1 MPTPDQVRAA
11 AENHAKLFSSADKEG
26 WLDLYADNAEFADP
40 YPAPASVGRA
50 GLVEFWD
57 RVHGMASN
65 YSFDNVQIV
74 TAGDRAAMTFTL
86 SMELDGTRYGFDGV
100 DVFEVDDDG
109 KIARFTAYWDPT
121 AVRPL

>member
-1 MPTPDQVRAA
+1 M
-11 AENHAKLFSSADKEG
+11 
-26 WLDLYADNAEFADP
+26 
-40 YPAPASVGRA
+40 GRA

-57 RVHGMASN
+57 RVYAMAGN
-65 YSFDNVQIV
+65 YSFDNAQIV

-86 SMELDGTRYGFDGV
+86 SMEMGGARYGFDGV

-109 KIARFTAYWDPT
+109 KIAKFTADRDPT

>member
-1 MPTPDQVRAA
+1 MPTPDQVRSA

-26 WLDLYADNAEFADP
+26 WLDLYADNVEFTDP
-40 YPAPASVGRA
+40 YPSPAAVGRA

-57 RVHGMASN
+57 RVNAMAGN
-65 YSFDNVQIV
+65 YSFDIVQLV

-86 SMELDGTRYGFDGV
+86 SMEMGGARYAFDGV

-109 KIARFTAYWDPT
+109 KIATFTAYWDPT

>member
-11 AENHAKLFSSADKEG
+11 AENHAKLFSSADKQG
-26 WLDLYADNAEFADP
+26 WLDIYAENAEFADP
-40 YPAPASVGRA
+40 YPAPYSVGRA

-57 RVHGMASN
+57 RVYAMASN
-65 YSFDNVQIV
+65 YAFDIQQLVV
-74 TAGDRAAMTFTL
+74 AGDRAVMTFTL
-86 SMELDGTRYGFDGV
+86 SLDMGGDRYAFDGV